1 MLKLYRQSN
10 WIRSLLLPAVLA
22 GCSPNYLPIGDH
34 KVFMDFYRPNNS
46 KNRGAGEALL
56 CTSDEQVCGR
66 RKVDQEEYDLD
77 LFFLEHDAFDGSGT
91 DTTPLG
97 FDASYRETE
106 DMYIGSFQILIVPS
120 ATEGII
126 RFQFNDSDF
135 AEAQVPPEIQITDP
149 PFSSDHQLVP
159 GESLRVTWKSP
170 APEFPMRWHF
180 VYMDD
185 SADEDACDM
194 LPWTN
199 LEGVADDVGFL
210 DIPLDGIP
218 MDLPPEGCEMGVF
231 LNRRNEGSLPPDLPG
246 GYIRATATA
255 GAIIRMLPPTP

>member
-1 MLKLYRQSN
+1 MVKLYPQSN

-34 KVFMDFYRPNNS
+34 KVFMDFYRPYES
-46 KNRGAGEALL
+46 KIYGSGEALL

-77 LFFLEHDAFDGSGT
+77 QFFIEYDDSDGERN
-91 DTTPLG
+91 TTPMG
-97 FDASYRETE
+97 FVATYREVRE
-106 DMYIGSFQILIVPS
+106 IYIGSFEILVVP
-120 ATEGII
+120 TTVRGII

-135 AEAQVPPEIQITDP
+135 GEAQLPPEIQITDP

-170 APEFPMRWHF
+170 APEFPMRWQF
-180 VYMDD
+180 FRLDN
-185 SADEDACDM
+185 SADDDACDL

-210 DIPLDGIP
+210 DIPLDGISV
-218 MDLPPEGCEMGVF
+218 DLPPEGCEMAIF
-231 LNRRNEGSLPPDLPG
+231 LNRRDEGSLPPDLPG
-246 GYIRATATA
+246 GYIRATTTA